1 MNYLKKF
8 MKVCL
13 IKLDKT
19 NTLRTEGRAR
29 RQPVGRVLGRTSVY
43 RLIPMTIAAA
53 LLINLTPL
61 KANAYPLKRHHQ
73 DWALVAM
80 NHLGD
85 LYETQCWVDLIWRE
99 SRFNPQA
106 RNGSHY
112 GLAQMRNEK
121 VKSLSPRQQVRWH
134 LRYLEHRYSGSACLA
149 LDHLKIKGWH

>member
-1 MNYLKKF
+1 M
-8 MKVCL
+8 M
-13 IKLDKT
+13 IKALNRAFVSLLDKM

-29 RQPVGRVLGRTSVY
+29 RQPVGRVLGRTYVY

-80 NHLGD
+80 NHLVD
-85 LYETQCWVDLIWRE
+85 LYETQCWVELIWRE
-99 SRFNPQA
+99 SSFNPQA

-121 VKSLSPRQQVRWH
+121 VKTLSPRQQVRWH
-134 LRYLEHRYSGSACLA
+134 LRYLDHRYQGSASLA
-149 LDHLKIKGWH
+149 LNHLKTIGWH